1 MYSTF
6 EEEGKPN
13 EEDAKTRF
21 LFKQVKHSDLQKSIE
36 ALKSQIETNSLGTVS
51 YTTSSN
57 NLSTSIFDLPEHVF
71 RKRSVSDVSTG
82 GGVQDGYYKYDGT
95 VNTGHIPN
103 CRYLPNEDKNKV
115 IDERNKQG
123 VKLGDGRGSNTGN
136 ELYKINELK
145 KKNTM
150 FKRSIKALNKKVT
163 NENNC

>member
-57 NLSTSIFDLPEHVF
+57 NLSTSIFDLPEYLF
-71 RKRSVSDVSTG
+71 RNRSVSDVSTG
-82 GGVQDGYYKYDGT
+82 GGVQDGYYKYYGT
-95 VNTGHIPN
+95 VNTGNIPN

-136 ELYKINELK
+136 ELYKIKELK
-145 KKNTM
+145 KQNTM

-163 NENNC
+163 NDNDC